1 MRLQHIYW
9 LNGLGDTMD
18 DPYIR
23 LYDYLCAKIGGLFA
37 LLATITARGP
47 ELQEKLAFINEELI
61 HLSDHTKHELEDLKP
76 SDSIAPAEN
85 PITQKLYDEAFEECL
100 KNRDFS

>member
-1 MRLQHIYW
+1 M
-9 LNGLGDTMD
+9 

-23 LYDYLCAKIGGLFA
+23 LYNYLCAKIGGLFA
-37 LLATITARGP
+37 LLATISARDP

-76 SDSIAPAEN
+76 SDSVAP
-85 PITQKLYDEAFEECL
+85 QKIP
-100 KNRDFS
+100 